1 MACWTST
8 MQQTCYRYRP
18 CTHQIQ
24 PLSLPVLQADSA
36 QPPADMHGCQLAV
49 VSTCRCCNSQLSRTR
64 LAPCRRSCLP
74 CCSPASPASAPRL
87 PVCAAPQVQKRRIY
101 DITNVL
107 EGVGLIEKKSKNNI
121 IWKPALPSGS
131 PENEEDERA
140 LELLQ
145 GQMASL
151 RVRAIGI
158 VQVLLILQAS
168 AAGVLAFIVLAM
180 AAAAHVH
187 SLRRGM
193 LPGRCMCAST
203 ALQS

>member
-1 MACWTST
+1 
-8 MQQTCYRYRP
+8 
-18 CTHQIQ
+18 
-24 PLSLPVLQADSA
+24 
-36 QPPADMHGCQLAV
+36 
-49 VSTCRCCNSQLSRTR
+49 
-64 LAPCRRSCLP
+64 
-74 CCSPASPASAPRL
+74 
-87 PVCAAPQVQKRRIY
+87 VQKRRIY

-151 RVRAIGI
+151 RVRAISI
-158 VQVLLILQAS
+158 VQVLLILKAS

-187 SLRRGM
+187 SLRRGV
-193 LPGRCMCAST
+193 L
-203 ALQS
+203 